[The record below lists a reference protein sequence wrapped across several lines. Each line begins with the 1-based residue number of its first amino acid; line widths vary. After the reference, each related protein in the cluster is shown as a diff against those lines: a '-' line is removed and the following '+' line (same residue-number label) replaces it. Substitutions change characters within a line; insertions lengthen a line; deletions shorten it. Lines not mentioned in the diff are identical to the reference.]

1 MGQSCI
7 RADYQS
13 NLCQVLFTKELL
25 KLFDFSRHGRH
36 YALFQRPST
45 MKLANHVTEL
55 SISPEQN
62 APLVP
67 PQVPGSDRNVISTT
81 SSSPFKM
88 TTPSISYMREED
100 APSGPSIPPRPSF
113 LAVQTA
119 RLQFWKIAQQIASVS
134 MKKVL
139 TFLPQYDVTMLDLL
153 YGNGM
158 GSECVSWIQLAA
170 PLPPPLGCPNR
181 TNAVAAS
188 LPCSTHLHSL
198 VFHNHSVP
206 RLVPD
211 IVTALPAWRIH
222 T

>member
-7 RADYQS
+7 KADYQS
-13 NLCQVLFTKELL
+13 NLCQVLLTKGSP

-36 YALFQRPST
+36 YPLFQKRST
-45 MKLANHVTEL
+45 LKLANLYTEL

-62 APLVP
+62 ACLVP
-67 PQVPGSDRNVISTT
+67 PQAPASDRNIIPT
-81 SSSPFKM
+81 SSNPFNM
-88 TTPSISYMREED
+88 TTPGLPYMREED
-100 APSGPSIPPRPSF
+100 ASSGPSTPPRRSF
-113 LAVQTA
+113 QAVQTA
-119 RLQFWKIAQQIASVS
+119 RLQVCKIAQQIASVS
-134 MKKVL
+134 TKKVL
-139 TFLPQYDVTMLDLL
+139 RSLPRYDVTMLDLL